1 MDNKNKKCSSKDH
14 EEIEAICY
22 CPECKIYLCNKCETI
37 HSTLFQYHHP
47 SKSSN
52 NISELFNSLC
62 EVNNHKELLEFY
74 CKTHNCLC
82 CGLCITKLKKKGKGQ
97 HSNCDVCLIEDIK
110 EQKKDGLMKNINCL
124 KDLSKTIETSINE
137 LKSIILK
144 INKNKE
150 QLKTDIQKIFTKIRN
165 IINNREDELL
175 LEVDKEYDNL
185 GLMII

>member
-1 MDNKNKKCSSKDH
+1 MLIKKSWRNWSYMLLPW
-14 EEIEAICY
+14 I
-22 CPECKIYLCNKCETI
+22 KIYLCNKCETI

-124 KDLSKTIETSINE
+124 KDLSKKIETSIKE
-137 LKSIILK
+137 LKSIFLK
-144 INKNKE
+144 INENKE
-150 QLKTDIQKIFTKIRN
+150 QLKTDIQKY
-165 IINNREDELL
+165 LL
-175 LEVDKEYDNL
+175 RLE
-185 GLMII
+185 I